1 MSLLVPEVFFSVRDK
16 FLLNMVT
23 MLKQTR
29 NASSKTSSMTM
40 LLGPNSERHK
50 PHLESGSPQGLVS
63 PAVLQR
69 ELGLLQLKVD
79 LLELVHV
86 VSETEVTEIRSGLK
100 LMFNR
105 RHLILRSL
113 VLGQWL

>member
-1 MSLLVPEVFFSVRDK
+1 
-16 FLLNMVT
+16 MVT
-23 MLKQTR
+23 MQKQTR

-86 VSETEVTEIRSGLK
+86 VSETEVTEIRKGNRWQLTLK
-100 LMFNR
+100 
-105 RHLILRSL
+105 SS
-113 VLGQWL
+113 VLGQLLYHRGRVHTS